1 MGHNAGLTWVKAG
14 MRHRRHTAYMNT
26 MIAPPTHTDSFPIS
40 LRMLAAAPHRLLFF
54 VGAANVLMA
63 MLWWTLH
70 LIDVRWQLIGLA
82 PTPLFAGWAHAFV
95 MQYQVL
101 PPFMFGFLLTV
112 FPRWMGLKEL
122 TRWHYLPV
130 GLGLLSGQLLLLTG
144 MLGMP
149 NLVHLGVL
157 STLAGW
163 TVGLAILLHLL
174 WLDSG
179 KTWHAVSCAA
189 ALAFGLLGVLLFAVY
204 LHTDNA
210 LLMFASI
217 KIGSFGLL
225 LPIYF
230 TVAHRM
236 FPFFAGNVLPGYKP
250 WRALWPL
257 GAFWVL
263 AIAHLGLELAHA
275 YAWLWMADLPLFVLC
290 GYWLWRNAP
299 RGPAPPLLRVLF
311 LGYAWLPI
319 AMLLYTAQSLWFL
332 GTGDFLLGRAPAHA
346 LFIGFFG
353 SLIVAMVTRVTQGHS
368 GRPLQLGGVA
378 AFAFITIQFVA
389 LLRVIA
395 ELLPDSP
402 LWQAV
407 AAIGWIVAFLPWALR
422 SAFIYLTPRID
433 SKPG

>member
-1 MGHNAGLTWVKAG
+1 
-14 MRHRRHTAYMNT
+14 MNT
-26 MIAPPTHTDSFPIS
+26 VPSLKSGSEQFPIS
-40 LRMLAAAPHRLLFF
+40 PRMLAAAPHRLLFF
-54 VGAANVLMA
+54 VGACNVLLA
-63 MLWWTLH
+63 MLWWALY
-70 LIDVRWQLIGLA
+70 LIDARWRLIGMA
-82 PTPLFAGWAHAFV
+82 PAPVFTGWAHAFV

-112 FPRWMGLKEL
+112 FPRWMGLQEL

-130 GLGLLSGQLLLLTG
+130 GLGLLSGQLLVLTG

-149 NLVHLGVL
+149 HLVHLGVIN
-157 STLAGW
+157 TLAGW
-163 TVGLAILLHLL
+163 AAGLAILLHLL
-174 WLDSG
+174 WQDGG

-189 ALAFGLLGVLLFAVY
+189 ALAFGLLGIVLFAVY
-204 LHTDNA
+204 LHTSNA
-210 LLMFASI
+210 HLMFASI

-236 FPFFAGNVLPGYKP
+236 FPFFAGNVVPGYKA
-250 WRALWPL
+250 WRTLWPL
-257 GAFWVL
+257 AVFWVL

-275 YAWLWMADLPLFVLC
+275 YAWLWLADLPLLVLC

-299 RGPAPPLLRVLF
+299 RGPAPALLRVLF

-319 AMLLYTAQSLWFL
+319 ALLLFATQSLWFL
-332 GTGDFLLGRAPAHA
+332 STGDFLLGRAPAHA

-353 SLIVAMVTRVTQGHS
+353 GLLVAMVTRVTQGHS

-378 AFAFITIQFVA
+378 AFAFITIQLVA
-389 LLRVIA
+389 VLRVVA
-395 ELLPDSP
+395 ELLPDAP
-402 LWQAV
+402 RWQAV
-407 AAIGWIVAFLPWALR
+407 AAIGWIIAFLPWALR